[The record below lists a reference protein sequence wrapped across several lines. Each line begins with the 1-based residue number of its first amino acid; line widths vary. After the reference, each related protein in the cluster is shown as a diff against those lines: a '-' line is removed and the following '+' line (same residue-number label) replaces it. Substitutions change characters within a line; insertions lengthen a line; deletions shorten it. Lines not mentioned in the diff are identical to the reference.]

1 MGNVKPFAISLC
13 QYVFTYDQETY
24 LEKISFIKKYWSETR
39 SLHDVI
45 NLLRWNI
52 PDLIDDVF
60 VAHLR
65 YLGNVSE
72 IWEMNFDWKHGMCYT
87 FDPKRHGFAT
97 MPIKD
102 FYNRLSSIFI
112 SVNVRLSVFVEY
124 LKKTMVYCELTDFS
138 RK

>member
-39 SLHDVI
+39 SLLDVMK
-45 NLLRWNI
+45 LLRWKI
-52 PDLIDDVF
+52 HDLIDDVF

-87 FDPKRHGFAT
+87 FDPKRHGFTT
-97 MPIKD
+97 MPIKNIHD
-102 FYNRLSSIFI
+102 QLSSISI
-112 SVNVRLSVFVEY
+112 SMNVRLSVFAEY
-124 LKKTMVYCELTDFS
+124 LKKTMVYCELTDFR